1 MRSPCGVGEA
11 DRECRTERAEVA
23 GHVLVGAGRIAQHE
37 GRGAL
42 DEHHDRDPGEGG
54 PQPVDPTRPS
64 GSRAG
69 NHPRDEVGNGFG
81 RSDPDI
87 PVDRGE
93 SLGEGSTLGAG
104 GEMLVGD
111 SGLVGVR
118 FAVESGREHVADV
131 VAIHVGK
138 VGGGGD
144 LVPIVRHCNLSW
156 IT

>member
-1 MRSPCGVGEA
+1 MCGLAPAASPS
-11 DRECRTERAEVA
+11 TRAGA
-23 GHVLVGAGRIAQHE
+23 LWTSITTATQARAGRNQS
-37 GRGAL
+37 
-42 DEHHDRDPGEGG
+42 
-54 PQPVDPTRPS
+54 TRPDRV